1 MKFRRHLNKMEDK
14 ILKGMA
20 IILGVIWV
28 MVLMLFFYVLV
39 ESIRWLF

>member
-1 MKFRRHLNKMEDK
+1 MEDK

-39 ESIRWLF
+39 ESIKWLF